1 MFIEWQRVTGVQNC
15 ETNRSHCVLG
25 RPVCVLR
32 VLRMSP
38 CHLYLSLLTSAW
50 EGSNSHCVVKDTCH
64 SHFDAPWVLK
74 LFPSRP
80 AVCTSSFSPRPRQ
93 CSVSCFCF
101 ESPQCT
107 CATAPC
113 YLHTIEDILLH
124 CWLTVAQLFTISVS
138 NILLLLQ
145 LLRYRLHKSQHPADF
160 LSQRGSTVYC
170 RGVPFETFY
179 NIIRKFLR
187 RSIEHLVALG
197 FSNKTAYTLCCVLM
211 RATWTTHYHRYLSDC
226 SVTHV

>member
-1 MFIEWQRVTGVQNC
+1 MFIEWQRVTGVHNRG
-15 ETNRSHCVLG
+15 TNRSHCVLG

-32 VLRMSP
+32 VLRRSP
-38 CHLYLSLLTSAW
+38 CHLCLSLLTSAW

-64 SHFDAPWVLK
+64 SHFDALWVLK

-80 AVCTSSFSPRPRQ
+80 AVCTNSLSLPPPLRPRQ

-124 CWLTVAQLFTISVS
+124 CWLADCGTIIHDKLIVPYLTFCCCCSFFVTVFTKASIR
-138 NILLLLQ
+138 Q
-145 LLRYRLHKSQHPADF
+145 TFWA
-160 LSQRGSTVYC
+160 TWVYC
-170 RGVPFETFY
+170 ILSRCTFW
-179 NIIRKFLR
+179 NCF
-187 RSIEHLVALG
+187 
-197 FSNKTAYTLCCVLM
+197 F
-211 RATWTTHYHRYLSDC
+211 
-226 SVTHV
+226 